1 MSSNDP
7 PSHFAPSRSDA
18 ASSLAPVT
26 CMLTQLH
33 SWIPCAFSP
42 RTGQGRPSYM
52 HVIPTKGAPLLSLFL
67 KSVFCVLLVELY
79 TAPTGY
85 KSEKEDKRKGGELVD
100 P

>member
-1 MSSNDP
+1 
-7 PSHFAPSRSDA
+7 
-18 ASSLAPVT
+18 
-26 CMLTQLH
+26 
-33 SWIPCAFSP
+33 
-42 RTGQGRPSYM
+42 M